1 MGAGLVYLGVPAP
14 VYDILAVKLD
24 EEMPFP
30 LPGDKTGRLSAN
42 AVGEIQRRA
51 SGCDALLLGPGLGSS
66 PDVTELVMST
76 IKNVRAPVILDADGL
91 NAIAGNVEILNES
104 ACPLILTP
112 HPGEFTRLCGGLSS
126 GDRLR
131 AAREFAAKYGCFLV
145 LKGHRTVTALPDGT
159 AFINTTGGPAMAKG
173 GSGDV
178 LAGMIAS
185 LVVQKLPIKDAIVTA
200 VYIHGLAGDM
210 CAADL
215 GEYSVTASDIISM
228 LPKATKT
235 IIRNLEFGNEYRK

>member
-1 MGAGLVYLGVPAP
+1 
-14 VYDILAVKLD
+14 
-24 EEMPFP
+24 
-30 LPGDKTGRLSAN
+30 
-42 AVGEIQRRA
+42 
-51 SGCDALLLGPGLGSS
+51 
-66 PDVTELVMST
+66 
-76 IKNVRAPVILDADGL
+76 
-91 NAIAGNVEILNES
+91 
-104 ACPLILTP
+104 
-112 HPGEFTRLCGGLSS
+112 
-126 GDRLR
+126 
-131 AAREFAAKYGCFLV
+131 
-145 LKGHRTVTALPDGT
+145 
-159 AFINTTGGPAMAKG
+159 MAKG

-235 IIRNLEFGNEYRK
+235 IIRNLEFGNE